1 MSRTRLVNVLS
12 AVLEQTSKGKGRRWR
27 PRRRWVLTLACGHVD
42 TRDVNYIKAGTK
54 RGQNTR
60 DVADV
65 ADPPKRVR
73 CDVCEYAGIFGPTSY
88 IDPDFHPVE
97 RGEQP

>member
-1 MSRTRLVNVLS
+1 VSRTGLVNVLN
-12 AVLEQTSKGKGRRWR
+12 AVLEQTGRGEGRRWR
-27 PRRRWVLTLACGHVD
+27 PRRRWVLTLACGHTD
-42 TRDVNYIKAGTK
+42 TREVDYVKAGTK

-65 ADPPKRVR
+65 ADPPKRIR
-73 CDVCEYAGIFGPTSY
+73 CDVCEYPEIFSSGSHV
-88 IDPDFHPVE
+88 DPDYHPVE